1 MTLLFN
7 TTGTIAVKKLT
18 GAMILPMKYAAFLRG
33 INVGG
38 KTKIEMPRLKA
49 IFEDLGCKDVLTY
62 INSGNVIFSDNR
74 PAMELKSLVEQ
85 AIADEFKLEVPVV
98 IRDQANVAY
107 LVDKIPAGWTNDK
120 QQKTDV
126 MFLWEDIDDKG
137 ILERVIIN
145 PKIERILYLSGALV
159 WNIGRENVAK
169 GGGVKLIKTDLYRQM
184 TVRNINTVR
193 KLHQLLSD

>member
-33 INVGG
+33 INVG
-38 KTKIEMPRLKA
+38 
-49 IFEDLGCKDVLTY
+49 CKDVLTY
-62 INSGNVIFSDNR
+62 INSGNIIFSDNR

-98 IRDQANVAY
+98 IRDQASVAY